1 MCDIATASAC
11 MAEDEIGRSLLS
23 EFGCYDQDG
32 VERIDTGRLTLEHP
46 AVAARLE
53 RFASVSKLVLA
64 EPRQGVGGSNFAIVE
79 RTLVAWRQRDNA
91 NGRSD
96 LTLQYAEADKVPL
109 LGELLALVTAKKCDW
124 AAVARRGFGWDAVVT
139 PGAKNTNLVTFKVG
153 AAKGWPVSWG
163 GNARSNELY
172 RRLELE
178 VNHAAWRDRCV
189 RRLVGVN
196 VVAAELW
203 ADPSQN

>member
-1 MCDIATASAC
+1 

-32 VERIDTGRLTLEHP
+32 VERIDMGRLTLEHP
-46 AVAARLE
+46 GVAERLE
-53 RFASVSKLVLA
+53 RFVAATKLVLA
-64 EPRQGVGGSNFAIVE
+64 EHKHGVGGANFAVVE
-79 RTLVAWRQRDNA
+79 RTLVSWRQRDNA

-96 LTLQYAEADKVPL
+96 LTEQLVDADKIPL
-109 LGELLALVTAKKCDW
+109 LAELLALVTAKKCDW
-124 AAVARRGFGWDAVVT
+124 AVVVRRGFAWDAVVT
-139 PGAKNTNLVTFKVG
+139 PGAKNTNLVTFKVS

-163 GNARSNELY
+163 GNARSNELH

-203 ADPSQN
+203 ADPSLN